1 MSHEEIEVKFILDD
15 LATTRQHI
23 VAMGAH
29 LRTPRTYEDN
39 VLFDTLDH
47 RLQQQDR
54 LLRLRHDHRCLLT
67 YKEPL
72 ASPDR
77 DYKVRHE
84 YEVQVSDLAQMR
96 IILERLG
103 LVPTRRYEKYRE
115 TFCYQSADILLDET
129 PVGAFLEIEAS
140 RPAIRDLAARL
151 HLDFDT
157 RLTASY
163 SDILEAVCRTYQ
175 LSFSDMTFDNFQAL
189 PIDLH
194 ACNLT

>member
-15 LATTRQHI
+15 LATTRQQI
-23 VAMGAH
+23 IAMGAD
-29 LRTPRTYEDN
+29 LKTPRTYEEN
-39 VLFDTLDH
+39 VLFDTPDH
-47 RLQQQDR
+47 QLQQQDR

-72 ASPDR
+72 PTPDR

-84 YEVQVSDLAQMR
+84 YEVQVSDRAQMQT
-96 IILERLG
+96 ILERLG
-103 LVPTRRYEKYRE
+103 LRPTRRYEKYRE
-115 TFCYQSADILLDET
+115 TFCYQSAEILLDET
-129 PVGAFLEIEAS
+129 PVGTFLEIEAS
-140 RPAIRDLAARL
+140 RAAIRDIAARL
-151 HLDFDT
+151 HLDFAT

-175 LSFSDMTFDNFQAL
+175 LPFSDMTFAHFQAL